1 MKYPF
6 VFVVLAG
13 AAMLAFVTSPVRA
26 QSDFPEDDLRGE
38 AAEILPFDAGPS
50 ILPSDCDACEPA
62 VVYGRRFH
70 GGRMLGA
77 RYSMAAMAHSGQP
90 LVDPWM
96 RADWIA
102 QQRSANRSWH
112 AGYYHTETGAPLAL
126 MVPPTVRSQTR
137 WSWGVAQSSVSP
149 LYHQF
154 KRPYPGPAMGHA
166 YGDSSGSLLPTPRWP
181 SHTDQFGVYYIRG
194 PW

>member
-1 MKYPF
+1 MKSPF
-6 VFVVLAG
+6 AFFVLAG
-13 AAMLAFVTSPVRA
+13 AILLANATSVLRA
-26 QSDFPEDDLRGE
+26 ESGIPDDLMDDNSEIQSFHAE
-38 AAEILPFDAGPS
+38 ASVLPC
-50 ILPSDCDACEPA
+50 DCDACVSA
-62 VVYGRRFH
+62 VAYGRRFH
-70 GGRMLGA
+70 GGRLLGA
-77 RYSMAAMAHSGQP
+77 RHSMAAMANSGQP

-102 QQRSANRSWH
+102 QQRSAHRSWH
-112 AGYYHTETGAPLAL
+112 AGYFHTETGAPLAL
-126 MVPPTVRSQTR
+126 MVPPTVRTQTR

-154 KRPYPGPAMGHA
+154 KRPYPGPAMGDV
-166 YGDSSGSLLPTPRWP
+166 YGDPSGSLRPTPRWP

>member
-1 MKYPF
+1 MKYSLA
-6 VFVVLAG
+6 FVVLAG
-13 AAMLAFVTSPVRA
+13 AIMLAVAASPVRA
-26 QSDFPEDDLRGE
+26 QSDSPADDLRDE
-38 AAEILPFDAGPS
+38 AAEVHPFDVGPA
-50 ILPSDCDACEPA
+50 ILPSDCDACETA

-70 GGRMLGA
+70 GGRTLGA

-90 LVDPWM
+90 FVDPWM

-112 AGYYHTETGAPLAL
+112 AGYYHTETAAPLAL

-166 YGDSSGSLLPTPRWP
+166 HGDPSGSLLPTPRWP